1 MSEVGSA
8 LAYLRSPLAIRARCE
23 QILEVGLDGK
33 LAHFSVDLS
42 ALPAVV
48 TKVVEVTRAA
58 YPDLAVPY
66 CGRMNHFRAG
76 GADRIERLQQ
86 QMNVRGM
93 TPEERQ
99 RALVDLVVV
108 SVLLDTAT
116 NEKWRYREADTGTQ
130 LSRSEGIAVAS
141 LHAFRAGLFSSDP
154 EQPMRADANALRTLD
169 PVRLAAACQVTIDN
183 PLPALEARTQ
193 LLRALGGAVA
203 MAPRIFRYG
212 RPGGLLD
219 ALRATGA
226 TITAPAILG
235 ALIDGLGP
243 IWPASTTLGD
253 VSLGDVW
260 RHPAAGGTGPSEGL
274 VPFHARSQWLAYSL
288 FEPLEAAGI
297 TVQQPGALTGL
308 PELRNGGLLVDLG
321 VLSPKAASIRDE
333 VHAIGDEPIVEWR
346 ALTVALLDRI
356 ADGVQK
362 MLEKTPL
369 ELPLSCVLQGGT
381 WAAGRA
387 AASELRPSGNPPI
400 RVTDNA
406 VL

>member
-8 LAYLRSPLAIRARCE
+8 IAYLRSPLAVRARCE

-33 LAHFSVDLS
+33 LAHFRVDLA
-42 ALPAVV
+42 ALPRVV
-48 TKVVEVTRAA
+48 AKVVDVTRAA

-66 CGRMNHFRAG
+66 LGCTNHFRAG
-76 GADRIERLQQ
+76 GVDRIERLQQ

-99 RALVDLVVV
+99 RALVDLVVI
-108 SVLLDTAT
+108 SVILDTAAG
-116 NEKWRYREADTGTQ
+116 ESWRYREADTGAL

-183 PLPALEARTQ
+183 PLPALEARTH
-193 LLRALGGAVA
+193 LLRSLGGAVA

-219 ALRATGA
+219 ALRATGT

-243 IWPASTTLGD
+243 IWPPSTTLGD

-260 RHPAAGGTGPSEGL
+260 RHPAAGGSGPSEGF

-288 FEPLEAAGI
+288 FEPLEGAGMSI
-297 TVQQPGALTGL
+297 QQPGALTGL

-321 VLSPKAASIRDE
+321 VLVPTASVRDV
-333 VHAIGDEPIVEWR
+333 VHQIGDEPIVEWR
-346 ALTVALLDRI
+346 ALTVALLDRV

-362 MLEKTPL
+362 ALEKSPQ
-369 ELPLSCVLQGGT
+369 ELPLACVLQGGT

-387 AASELRPSGNPPI
+387 VAAELRGNGTPPI
-400 RVTDNA
+400 RVADSA

>member
-8 LAYLRSPLAIRARCE
+8 IAYLRSPLAVRARCE

-33 LAHFSVDLS
+33 LAHFNVDLS

-48 TKVVEVTRAA
+48 AKVVDTTRAA

-66 CGRMNHFRAG
+66 LGRMVHFRAG
-76 GADRIERLQQ
+76 GVDRIGRLQQ

-99 RALVDLVVV
+99 RSLADLVVV

-116 NEKWRYREADTGTQ
+116 NANWRYREADTGEL

-141 LHAFRAGLFSSDP
+141 LNAFRAGLFSSDP
-154 EQPMRADANALRTLD
+154 DYPLRADAHALRALD

-183 PLPALEARTQ
+183 ALPALEARTQ
-193 LLRALGGAVA
+193 LLRSLGGAVA
-203 MAPRIFRYG
+203 MAPRIFRFG
-212 RPGGLLD
+212 RPGGLVD
-219 ALRATGA
+219 ALRATGS
-226 TITAPAILG
+226 TLTAPAILG

-243 IWPASTTLGD
+243 MWPPSTTLGD

-260 RHPAAGGTGPSEGL
+260 RHPAAGGSGPSEGF
-274 VPFHARSQWLAYSL
+274 VPFHGRTQWIAYSL
-288 FEPLEAAGI
+288 FEPLEGAGFSI
-297 TVQQPGALTGL
+297 QQVGALTGI

-321 VLSPKAASIRDE
+321 VLSPTSSSITDTI
-333 VHAIGDEPIVEWR
+333 HAIGDEPIVEWR
-346 ALTVALLDRI
+346 ALTVALLDRV
-356 ADGVQK
+356 ADAVQK
-362 MLEKTPL
+362 ALEKSPQ
-369 ELPLSCVLQGGT
+369 ELPLSCVLQGT
-381 WAAGRA
+381 WSAGRA
-387 AASELRPSGNPPI
+387 IAAEMRGNGAPPI
-400 RVTDNA
+400 RVVDSA